1 MRSEP
6 EIAMSKV
13 ICSHM
18 VRRQRGAA
26 LVVGLILLTVITLLA
41 IAGMNSASLGLV
53 MAGNTQYQERAFQAA
68 EAGIEQAMAGGEYI
82 VPKTTVEK
90 HPNVALT
97 TSEKVSTELSL
108 DLGGAPQPAIWGN
121 SFNSFSTYH
130 FAIKSTGTSTRNAQ
144 AIHNQGVAKLSPFS
158 PSITGSGELK

>member
-1 MRSEP
+1 MRLEP

-13 ICSHM
+13 ICTHA

-68 EAGIEQAMAGGEYI
+68 EAGIENAMASGKYV
-82 VPKTTVEK
+82 VPKPTVEK
-90 HPNVALT
+90 NPNVALGN
-97 TSEKVSTELSL
+97 EKYSTELSL
-108 DLGGAPQPAIWGN
+108 DLNGAPQPAIWGN
-121 SFNSFSTYH
+121 SWNSFSTYH
-130 FAIKSTGTSTRNAQ
+130 FAIKSTGTSARNAQ
-144 AIHNQGVAKLSPFS
+144 ALHNQGVAKLSPFT
-158 PSITGSGELK
+158 PSVTGTGELK